1 MDVKRVAQAL
11 EVEPKKLRQ
20 FLRSDAKYQSP
31 GAGGRY
37 DLSGFSIAELQNAYD
52 VWARV
57 TTPRKTRSEP
67 ETTDDADEHDETP
80 PLPMGASREQVKA
93 HTAQRVARLEERLR
107 ARGLHLA
114 QMKDNPSWETIT
126 KPRKQR

>member
-20 FLRSDAKYQSP
+20 FLRSDSKYQSP

-37 DLSGFSIAELQNAYD
+37 DLSGFSIAELQNAYEI
-52 VWARV
+52 WARV
-57 TTPRKTRSEP
+57 TTSRKARVEP
-67 ETTDDADEHDETP
+67 EQTDESADTDETP

-93 HTAQRVARLEERLR
+93 HAAERVARLEARLR